1 MGSAVDK
8 KSITMDDALTLTLQV
23 RGFGDGKFIEAPEQ
37 PYTDLFDIYDPN
49 LLQEKS
55 EVIGD
60 RIQVTKT
67 YEYLMIPKQTGV
79 IKFNPEFTF
88 YNVDSAQYE
97 TVYGQQY
104 RVNVV
109 KGSDRELADLQ
120 DDDVVLA
127 PPPSVGKLY
136 QKDKVFAF
144 SWGHLGANGL
154 IALSIL
160 GLVMARRI
168 RDQKDNMDPALR
180 RTLKAKKLAVAK
192 LSFAKQALDQ
202 GDIKDFYIKLR
213 QSLLEYLSDK
223 TNQETS
229 QLSKDDITHL
239 LNQYDLQEYLDPIL
253 GMMKKGEQAIYASIA
268 PGKEADDYDQALTLI
283 SQIESSLA
291 QYE

>member
-1 MGSAVDK
+1 
-8 KSITMDDALTLTLQV
+8 
-23 RGFGDGKFIEAPEQ
+23 
-37 PYTDLFDIYDPN
+37 
-49 LLQEKS
+49 
-55 EVIGD
+55 
-60 RIQVTKT
+60 
-67 YEYLMIPKQTGV
+67 
-79 IKFNPEFTF
+79 
-88 YNVDSAQYE
+88 
-97 TVYGQQY
+97 
-104 RVNVV
+104 
-109 KGSDRELADLQ
+109 
-120 DDDVVLA
+120 
-127 PPPSVGKLY
+127 
-136 QKDKVFAF
+136 
-144 SWGHLGANGL
+144 
-154 IALSIL
+154 LSIL
-160 GLVMARRI
+160 GLMMARRI